1 MLFAVSLLI
10 PLLVLAVW
18 VFWRLSP
25 KRPDAGA
32 LRAFNVG
39 AILVSLLLAIAIS
52 WLVRGSMAE
61 SADSGWWPVVAAFY
75 AMVFVP
81 LWLAVAGGIR
91 RLVFGAREAA
101 KPLEI
106 ISQDLS
112 KTRF

>member
-25 KRPDAGA
+25 QGSSAGL
-32 LRAFNVG
+32 LRAFNLG
-39 AILVSLLLAIAIS
+39 ALVLGLLLAVAIAFY
-52 WLVRGSMAE
+52 VRASMADT
-61 SADSGWWPVVAAFY
+61 ADRNLWPAVAAFY
-75 AMVFVP
+75 MMACIP
-81 LWLAVAGGIR
+81 LWLAAAAGIR
-91 RLVFGAREAA
+91 RLLFGARGPS

-106 ISQDLS
+106 SRQDLS